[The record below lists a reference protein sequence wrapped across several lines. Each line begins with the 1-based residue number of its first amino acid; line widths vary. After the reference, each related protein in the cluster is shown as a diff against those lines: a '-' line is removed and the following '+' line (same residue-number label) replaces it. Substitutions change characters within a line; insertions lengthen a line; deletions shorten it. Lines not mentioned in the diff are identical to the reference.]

1 MDGASLAETLQ
12 AILPKEMINTD
23 ALRHG
28 VISRQ
33 RKLEIVTLVHAL
45 VLSEGD
51 ENSGSFADAYRRYIG
66 KAENTVV
73 RGAFYD
79 WMDEEMAVLMESLLA
94 QAMEYAC
101 SLPVHLPS
109 KLLDTVEDWRI
120 FDSETITLR
129 EALAEVY
136 PGSGSP
142 AAVKVHKEISVGR
155 GCMTYCHFGP
165 AREHDAANFQVDERY
180 RNMGLLLDLGYASLE
195 LIRSCDKHSTKFIIR
210 LKDNWKPKV
219 ERVTRG
225 DIQGELL
232 PGTDLDLL
240 IEDEVLV
247 LGGRCVDADVTIG
260 RGKKKV
266 SARLVMIPGPDGY
279 LAYLTNLA
287 RVTHGP
293 HQVGDLY
300 RVRWEIEMDNKLDKS
315 GSRLDQ
321 IKATTDTSVRILLC
335 ASLLHSMI
343 VDVLIHREN
352 IDLAASQDVRRA
364 PLHRLSLVFAL
375 RLLHPE
381 LLAAL
386 SVPKEAP
393 ERWDRL
399 ANLLSVQG
407 RDPNW
412 RRRPSVLDRLLELT
426 APVGRPRKKKLRDCP
441 PSAAPFRATS
451 TLQSAMAVG

>member
-12 AILPKEMINTD
+12 AILPENMIKTD
-23 ALRHG
+23 AWKHG

-33 RKLEIVTLVHAL
+33 RKLEIVKLVRAL
-45 VLSEGD
+45 VLSAGD

-66 KAENTVV
+66 MADNTVV

-94 QAMEYAC
+94 QAMEYAY
-101 SLPVHLPS
+101 SLPVHLPG
-109 KLLDTVEDWRI
+109 KLLGTVEDWRI

-129 EALAEVY
+129 VALAEEY

-195 LIRSCDKHSTKFIIR
+195 LIRSCEKYNTKFIIR
-210 LKDNWKPKV
+210 LKDNWKPRV
-219 ERVTRG
+219 ERITRG

-240 IEDEVLV
+240 IEDEVIV
-247 LGGRCVDADVTIG
+247 LEGRCVDADVTLG

-321 IKATTDTSVRILLC
+321 IRATTGTSVRILLC
-335 ASLLHSMI
+335 AALLHSMV
-343 VDVLIHREN
+343 VDVLIHRDNMER
-352 IDLAASQDVRRA
+352 AACQDVRRA

-386 SVPKEAP
+386 SKPRGARV
-393 ERWDRL
+393 RWNRL
-399 ANLLSVQG
+399 ADLLSAQG

-426 APVGRPRKKKLRDCP
+426 APLGRPRKKKLRDCP
-441 PSAAPFRATS
+441 QSAAPYRATPA
-451 TLQSAMAVG
+451 LQPAVAVG